1 MKTFIFVTTQFE
13 DVHCYPDAPEE
24 VAFLRTPHRH
34 MFHVK
39 ATIEVTHLDRELE
52 FIIVKRYLEKMCQ
65 QLKGAIKPEAKS
77 CERIASCLAGA
88 ISNKYGRITDKLGV
102 ERSREIIV
110 EVSEDGENGS
120 IFEWGKRE

>member
-13 DVHCYPDAPEE
+13 DVHCYLDAPEE

-52 FIIVKRYLEKMCQ
+52 FIIVKRDLEKMCQ
-65 QLKGAIKPEAKS
+65 KVKEALKPEAKS
-77 CERIASCLAGA
+77 CERIASWLARA
-88 ISNKYGRITDKLGV
+88 IATKHSWITDKLGV
-102 ERSREIIV
+102 ERVREITV